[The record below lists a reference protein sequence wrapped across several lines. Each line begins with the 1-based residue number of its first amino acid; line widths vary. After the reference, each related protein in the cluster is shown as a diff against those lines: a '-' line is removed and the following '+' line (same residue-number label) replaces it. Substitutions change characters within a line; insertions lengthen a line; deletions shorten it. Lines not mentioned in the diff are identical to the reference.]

1 MIIRLLLVAG
11 AVALYSYE
19 PFEPQRF
26 AEVRGDMRSPDVS
39 SAVLCDP
46 LRASAVQVSSRT
58 RRTNYCSGIV
68 ELPPAPWAEADP
80 ADSLYK
86 AGREA
91 INRGDF
97 RRAAALFG
105 EISAKYPRSEYAP
118 DALYWRAFA
127 LYKSGRDDD
136 LREALKSLDTQ
147 RSRFPKATTIADAE
161 ELAIRVR
168 GVLAQQ
174 GDMKAAEEVSRAAS
188 KNTPCVRGDDNDSDI
203 RAAAMNALLQM
214 DAEGALPII
223 KQVLQKRDECSVGL
237 REKAVFL
244 LSQKRTS
251 ETEDLLIDIVRND
264 PSRSVREQAVFWL
277 GQVNTE
283 KAAVALEN
291 IATSSPDM
299 ELREK
304 AIFALSQQGS
314 TRGTALLRRFAES
327 SDTPESMREQA
338 IFWLGQRR
346 SSENAEFL
354 RGLFVKFGKGERND
368 DLKKKVLFSL
378 SQMRGVG
385 NDRWLLNIAVDT
397 SYSEDV
403 RGHALW
409 TAGQAGIAGSELVS
423 LYDKLTDAEVKEKL
437 IWVMSESRDSQA
449 TDKLIEIAQKD
460 RDREMRKKALFW
472 LGQKNDP
479 RVQKILMDILT
490 KP

>member
-1 MIIRLLLVAG
+1 MIIRLLVG
-11 AVALYSYE
+11 AAAITL
-19 PFEPQRF
+19 P
-26 AEVRGDMRSPDVS
+26 A
-39 SAVLCDP
+39 AVLSFSRQASNP
-46 LRASAVQVSSRT
+46 ELRTESVAHSREA
-58 RRTNYCSGIV
+58 GGGFAQ
-68 ELPPAPWAEADP
+68 LPPASWAEADP

-91 INRGDF
+91 INSGDF

-105 EISAKYPRSEYAP
+105 EISAKYPRSQYAP
-118 DALYWRAFA
+118 DAPYWRAFA

-147 RSRFPKATTIADAE
+147 RAKFPKATTIADAE

-174 GDMKAAEEVSRAAS
+174 GDVKSAEAVSRAAS
-188 KNTPCVRGDDNDSDI
+188 KNTPCVRADDNDADI

-214 DAEGALPII
+214 DAESALPII
-223 KQVLQKRDECSVGL
+223 KQVLKKRDECSVAL

-244 LSQKRTS
+244 LSQKETS
-251 ETEDLLIDIVRND
+251 ETEDILIDVVRND
-264 PSRSVREQAVFWL
+264 PSRSVREQAVFWM

-283 KAAVALEN
+283 KAAAALEG

-304 AIFALSQQGS
+304 AIFALGQQGS
-314 TRGTALLRRFAES
+314 ARGAALLRRVAES
-327 SDTPESMREQA
+327 SDSPESLREQA
-338 IFWLGQRR
+338 IFQLGQRR
-346 SSENAEFL
+346 SQENAEFL
-354 RGLFVKFGKGERND
+354 RGLFGRLGKGERND

-378 SQMRGVG
+378 SQMRGFG
-385 NDRWLLNIAVDT
+385 NDHWLLNIAIDT
-397 SYSEDV
+397 SQSEDM

-409 TAGQAGIAGSELVS
+409 TAGQAGIAGGELVS
-423 LYDKLTDAEVKEKL
+423 LYDRLKDAEVKEKL
-437 IWVMSESRDSQA
+437 IWVLSESQDREA

-460 RDREMRKKALFW
+460 PDREMRKKALFW

-479 RVQKILMDILT
+479 RVQKLLMDILT